1 MVFGFMSTYPNY
13 AVKWQEESQMKES

>member
-13 AVKWQEESQMKES
+13 AVIWQEESQMKES